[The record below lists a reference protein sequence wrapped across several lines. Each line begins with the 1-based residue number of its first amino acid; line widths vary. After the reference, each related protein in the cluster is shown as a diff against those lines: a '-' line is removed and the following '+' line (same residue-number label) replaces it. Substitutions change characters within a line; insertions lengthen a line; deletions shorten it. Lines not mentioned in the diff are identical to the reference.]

1 MTRAPRPLTAALL
14 VAALVAAAGLRARA
28 RPPEY
33 VLPDEQPSAA
43 ASSAES
49 AATGPT
55 ADLATDVHLA
65 ASIER
70 AAGPASA
77 SDVTRTRP
85 PERASVEVRGRVV
98 DESGRAIAQALVK
111 ARIAVRACGA
121 LVCAGEAG
129 AAPVCEATSDAEGAF
144 VCRGPAGD
152 WRLTARAPGMA
163 ARAEPIV
170 DAGAANEPVT
180 LVLGAGASV
189 HGIVRDADG
198 APVAGA
204 VATAVEVESAAPSSA
219 RALRLASGR
228 TDAQGRYTIDGLT
241 PRTSWQLSIR
251 TSHAARLEAPT
262 PTYVESEAE
271 WSPTMPRTGALE
283 GRVVAAASGAPVADA
298 RVLVEVAVAAP
309 PHGEPRT
316 DSALVAVGEARTEAD
331 GRYRIDGLV
340 CGPVRFAHVRA
351 EGFADELVTPR
362 DAPALP
368 SIGAAEV
375 ASHTFTLARGA
386 SVEGRALRADGVP
399 VAGARVWL
407 FDEGTAAAGARSTL
421 ADADGL
427 WRLDDVSTARPFAL
441 ASMEDGAPFPTV
453 RFDQRA
459 AAGATLR
466 LDVVV
471 AERARVADGPTGA
484 IAGRV
489 LDADDTAVERALVVA
504 GRGSPP
510 ADPAGIAESACAR
523 ATTAAD
529 GSFRLLDV
537 PETVDVYVCV
547 LVARGCVA
555 GLEGHAAST
564 VTGRRAGDQV
574 ALRVLRRSPMPRR

>member
-1 MTRAPRPLTAALL
+1 MTRAPSSLTAALL
-14 VAALVAAAGLRARA
+14 VAALVAAASLRGGA
-28 RPPEY
+28 RPPEF

-43 ASSAES
+43 TSSAES
-49 AATGPT
+49 AATGAT
-55 ADLATDVHLA
+55 ADLATDVHLN

-70 AAGPASA
+70 AAGPASTE
-77 SDVTRTRP
+77 DVTRTRP

-98 DESGRAIAQALVK
+98 DESGRAIAQALVE
-111 ARIAVRACGA
+111 ARVAVRACGA
-121 LVCAGEAG
+121 LVCAEEAG
-129 AAPVCEATSDAEGAF
+129 TAPVCATTSDAEGAF

-152 WRLTARAPGMA
+152 WRLTVRSPGMA

-170 DAGAANEPVT
+170 AAGAASEPVT
-180 LVLGAGASV
+180 LVLGAGARV
-189 HGIVRDADG
+189 HGSVRDANG
-198 APVAGA
+198 APVADA
-204 VATAVEVESAAPSSA
+204 FATAVEVESAAPSGA
-219 RALRLASGR
+219 RAPRRASGR
-228 TDAQGRYTIDGLT
+228 TDAQGRYTIDGLS
-241 PRTSWQLSIR
+241 PRTTWQLSIR
-251 TSHAARLEAPT
+251 TGPGARLEAPT
-262 PTYVESEAE
+262 PTYVETDAE
-271 WSPTMPRTGALE
+271 WSPTMSRTGALT
-283 GRVVAAASGAPVADA
+283 GRVVATAGGAPVADA
-298 RVLVEVAVAAP
+298 RVLVEVAPAAP
-309 PHGEPRT
+309 PHGEPGI
-316 DSALVAVGEARTEAD
+316 DSALVAVGEARTDAE

-362 DAPALP
+362 DAPALAP
-368 SIGAAEV
+368 IAAAEV
-375 ASHTFTLARGA
+375 ASLTFSLARGA

-407 FDEGTAAAGARSTL
+407 LDEGAAAAGARSTL

-427 WRLDDVSTARPFAL
+427 WRFDDVSTSRPFAL
-441 ASMEDGAPFPTV
+441 ASMEDDAPFPTV

-459 AAGATLR
+459 TAGATLR
-466 LDVVV
+466 RDVVV

-510 ADPAGIAESACAR
+510 ADPTGIAESACAR
-523 ATTAAD
+523 TTTAAD
-529 GSFRLLDV
+529 GSFQLLDV
-537 PETVDVYVCV
+537 PEAGDVYVCV

-555 GLEGHAAST
+555 GLQGHAAST
-564 VTGRRAGDQV
+564 VTGRRVGDQV